1 MVQEACERKLWGQV
15 GMEGEELGDPG
26 SVEMCEVGE
35 GASKKDNYRSFL
47 LSAHYGWGMHRGI

>member
-1 MVQEACERKLWGQV
+1 
-15 GMEGEELGDPG
+15 MEGEELGDPG